1 MPDLSF
7 ILCKSKTKSKYRIP
21 VGEMPELDLEG
32 QSFLDTDGDHGSLP
46 RDGSMASPIIKESK
60 ILSGRSLG
68 EKRSFILEKL
78 DLSKTHDADY
88 SNRKMT
94 DSSSL
99 EKSVN
104 LETLEKGLE
113 KDGSSFK
120 SGYRQEIS
128 LGSDASP
135 PPTKHFTTNDHQG
148 CPEAK
153 MQGELEYKYI
163 IRDKPSDLDIYDNR
177 SMILKFEG
185 SSIEIDTD
193 YLAQEKFKFM
203 GLIKT
208 ANLYLWC
215 GHPVKKTKAGS
226 AKNVSIFHKIP
237 FTFNMVLASVLSTFK
252 ISIDHSKFILK
263 EEVLEA
269 FFVFFGNIQL
279 ISAFTRLMR
288 VFYEKEK
295 SPNQCADPSPKKR
308 PDSQQRKL
316 RRQDTQQTDCT
327 LDKEEQRESIF
338 VRTDLVPLVPRKI
351 SVTLRKSD
359 IELHCNKYKDMGWN
373 ISGKDVILITL
384 KKLCITRRMYREG
397 PFISP
402 TSFSTIFKIQ
412 ISRISSHLKNKD
424 LHILD
429 IENLSLQE
437 TIKIEKFSGTINH

>member
-1 MPDLSF
+1 ML
-7 ILCKSKTKSKYRIP
+7 
-21 VGEMPELDLEG
+21 ELVLED
-32 QSFLDTDGDHGSLP
+32 QSFLDSDGTYGSLP
-46 RDGSMASPIIKESK
+46 LGSGIASPERDGNG
-60 ILSGRSLG
+60 LYSGRNLG

-78 DLSKTHDADY
+78 DLSRTHDADY

-94 DSSSL
+94 DSSSPG
-99 EKSVN
+99 KSGN
-104 LETLEKGLE
+104 LETPENGFE
-113 KDGSSFK
+113 EDGSSSE
-120 SGYRQEIS
+120 SGYRPEIS

-135 PPTKHFTTNDHQG
+135 PRTKHFTTKHQEG
-148 CPEAK
+148 TPEAK
-153 MQGELEYKYI
+153 KQRELEYKYI

-177 SMILKFEG
+177 SMILQFEG
-185 SSIEIDTD
+185 SNIEIDTD

-203 GLIKT
+203 GLVKT

-215 GHPVKKTKAGS
+215 GQPVKKTAAGS

-252 ISIDHSKFILK
+252 VTIDHSKFILK

-279 ISAFTRLMR
+279 IGAFTRLMR
-288 VFYEKEK
+288 VFYEKKK
-295 SPNQCADPSPKKR
+295 SPSHGADPSPKKR
-308 PDSQQRKL
+308 PDSRHRKL
-316 RRQDTQQTDCT
+316 RRQDSGQTDST
-327 LDKEEQRESIF
+327 LDQEEQGESIF

-351 SVTLRKSD
+351 SVTLRKSE

-402 TSFSTIFKIQ
+402 TGFSTIFRIQ

-429 IENLSLQE
+429 IENLSLEE
-437 TIKIEKFSGTINH
+437 TIKIEKLSGTINH